1 MPGSLSNL
9 NHKAH
14 LIQSADYLNMVALKS
29 IRQGEE
35 IFNDYGQLPR
45 SDLLRR
51 YGYVTDR
58 YKNWDVVEI
67 SVDLVFRVVFDRH
80 RFDDESKKQRV
91 NWQLSPGSR
100 P

>member
-9 NHKAH
+9 NYKAH
-14 LIQSADYLNMVALKS
+14 LIQNADSLNMVALKS
-29 IRQGEE
+29 ITQGEE

-80 RFDDESKKQRV
+80 RLDEESKKQRV
-91 NWQLSPGSR
+91 NWQLFPGSR

>member
-1 MPGSLSNL
+1 
-9 NHKAH
+9 
-14 LIQSADYLNMVALKS
+14 MVALKC
-29 IRQGEE
+29 IRPGEE

-58 YKNWDVVEI
+58 YKIWDVVEI
-67 SVDLVFRVVFDRH
+67 ASELVLRVVFDRH
-80 RFDDESKKQRV
+80 QLDEESKKQRV
-91 NWQLSPGSR
+91 NWHLSPGSI

>member
-1 MPGSLSNL
+1 
-9 NHKAH
+9 
-14 LIQSADYLNMVALKS
+14 MVALKC

-51 YGYVTDR
+51 YGYVTDN
-58 YKNWDVVEI
+58 YKIWDVVEI
-67 SVDLVFRVVFDRH
+67 ASELVFRVVFDRH
-80 RFDDESKKQRV
+80 LLDEENKKQRV
-91 NWQLSPGSR
+91 NWHLSPGSI

>member
-1 MPGSLSNL
+1 MLSSLSNL

-14 LIQSADYLNMVALKS
+14 LIQSADSLNMVALKP

-58 YKNWDVVEI
+58 YKTWDVVEI

-80 RFDDESKKQRV
+80 RLDEESRKQRV
-91 NWQLSPGSR
+91 NWQLFPGSR